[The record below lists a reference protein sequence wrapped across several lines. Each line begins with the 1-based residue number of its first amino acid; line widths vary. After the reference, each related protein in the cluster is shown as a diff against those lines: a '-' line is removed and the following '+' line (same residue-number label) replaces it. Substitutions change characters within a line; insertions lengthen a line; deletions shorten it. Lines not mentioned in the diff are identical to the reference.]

1 MQGLKK
7 LYKRQL
13 EIYSIRLVFKLRLLL
28 AKQKQGFL
36 LFLKTFR
43 REDRVKK
50 IKSIREHVK
59 ENEEKIRSVDKR
71 ITINKEQDRVH
82 DFSSQDGRFGHWS
95 DPVGPIFDRRYL
107 NRPKPHF

>member
-1 MQGLKK
+1 MNLSRLEVMQGLKK

-13 EIYSIRLVFKLRLLL
+13 EIYAI
-28 AKQKQGFL
+28 
-36 LFLKTFR
+36 

-71 ITINKEQDRVH
+71 ITINLDQARV
-82 DFSSQDGRFGHWS
+82 
-95 DPVGPIFDRRYL
+95 
-107 NRPKPHF
+107 

>member
-13 EIYSIRLVFKLRLLL
+13 EIYAI
-28 AKQKQGFL
+28 
-36 LFLKTFR
+36 

-71 ITINKEQDRVH
+71 ITINMDQVRVWDIKYGSFKSNQH
-82 DFSSQDGRFGHWS
+82 GRS
-95 DPVGPIFDRRYL
+95 
-107 NRPKPHF
+107 KTAHFHI

>member
-13 EIYSIRLVFKLRLLL
+13 EIYAI
-28 AKQKQGFL
+28 
-36 LFLKTFR
+36 

-71 ITINKEQDRVH
+71 ITINMDQARV
-82 DFSSQDGRFGHWS
+82 W
-95 DPVGPIFDRRYL
+95 
-107 NRPKPHF
+107 

>member
-13 EIYSIRLVFKLRLLL
+13 EIYSIRLVFILTCTPITNKNSH
-28 AKQKQGFL
+28 
-36 LFLKTFR
+36 LKTTI

-71 ITINKEQDRVH
+71 ITINKDQV
-82 DFSSQDGRFGHWS
+82 
-95 DPVGPIFDRRYL
+95 
-107 NRPKPHF
+107 